1 MNIWKNV
8 AVAAVLSGFASL
20 GMAESLTE
28 ARAMLAAAQSELAGK
43 GLAAAADFNAGGK
56 WRGPKAYVVLVDF
69 KGNMLAHSQNEK
81 IVGKNMYEVKDAAG
95 KPFIQ
100 ETIRNVKEGRES
112 LVDLRWS
119 NPVTKKIDDSK
130 LVANR
135 VAGHDAYVGVAFWE

>member
-1 MNIWKNV
+1 MKIWKNV
-8 AVAAVLSGFASL
+8 AVAAALCGFATL
-20 GMAESLTE
+20 GTAETLTE
-28 ARAMLAAAQSELAGK
+28 ARAMLAAAQSELASK

-56 WRGPKAYVVLVDF
+56 WNGTKAYVVLVDF
-69 KGNMLAHSQNEK
+69 KGNMLAHAQNVK
-81 IVGKNMYEVKDAAG
+81 MVGKNMFEVKDAAG

-100 ETIRNVKEGRES
+100 ETIRNVKEGPES
-112 LVDLRWS
+112 LVPLRWS